1 MSDSVVNNLWVEK
14 YRPKTIDDV
23 VLPDA
28 YSIFFKDCIQNK
40 SIPNLMF
47 IGGAGCG
54 KSTVARILIDYIIGI
69 DRDAREMDLLE
80 INGSSSTGVETVRN
94 VITDFIKMPVIG
106 SSKTKIVYIDEFDYF
121 SQNAQA
127 ALRNIMEEYS
137 NICRFIF
144 TLNFRHKIL
153 EAIISRSQVFEF
165 STNMSRDSV
174 TEYIQMIIKKELG
187 DEDYK
192 EIIKS
197 YVSKYYPDIRRIV
210 NTVQTK
216 VIDGKLKDNI
226 VNSNKAEEEIIN
238 IISLIGA
245 SIKEK
250 NLTSI
255 NNYIKKIQN
264 IFNDPEND
272 VDYMNLYQSLFDSDN
287 LSFSSKFIVGKF
299 CNEHHEKILPQMHF
313 ICMILQLVETSFAK
327 MKSV

>member
-1 MSDSVVNNLWVEK
+1 
-14 YRPKTIDDV
+14 
-23 VLPDA
+23 
-28 YSIFFKDCIQNK
+28 
-40 SIPNLMF
+40 
-47 IGGAGCG
+47 
-54 KSTVARILIDYIIGI
+54 
-69 DRDAREMDLLE
+69 
-80 INGSSSTGVETVRN
+80 
-94 VITDFIKMPVIG
+94 
-106 SSKTKIVYIDEFDYF
+106 
-121 SQNAQA
+121 
-127 ALRNIMEEYS
+127 
-137 NICRFIF
+137 
-144 TLNFRHKIL
+144 
-153 EAIISRSQVFEF
+153 
-165 STNMSRDSV
+165 
-174 TEYIQMIIKKELG
+174 MIIKKELG

-250 NLTSI
+250 NFTSI